1 MNQIDELISNAATA
15 GDAIGQLLQG
25 RSQKLYDQKLV
36 DAAIDPY
43 KHKVMQKAF
52 RPDKAI
58 NRVDEETGK
67 VVGQDEVKVA
77 RIATDLQQLI
87 VKRAVSFLFGNDV
100 NLYIDADS
108 DDEAADDI
116 LKGVKRVMA
125 EAKTKSLNRELARDV
140 FTSTE
145 AAEIWYTAE
154 SETHERYGFPCDRK
168 LRCMVVSPRNGNTLY
183 PYFNEQGDMVAFS
196 REFTNSRTL
205 KSYFE
210 TYTDEYHYLYTNENG
225 EWKLVDGY
233 PEQHGYGKIP
243 CVYSCQR
250 NPEWHDV
257 QPLIDRLE
265 TLLSNFADTNDYHAA
280 PKIFTTGQIRGW
292 AKKGESGQVIEG
304 EQGATAQYLSW
315 AQAPES
321 VKLEISTLLNLI
333 YTLTQTPDVS
343 FDNVK
348 GLNTSGVAL
357 KLLFFDAH
365 LKVQDKC
372 EIFIEHLQRRCNVV
386 LAMLASFAPAA
397 KSAQFRDAIIEPEI
411 VPYQIEDE
419 ASKVNAIMQATG
431 QKAIM
436 SRKTGVEALNY
447 VNDVAEEIER
457 IEADEAQS
465 QVSNLF
471 EPTE

>member
-1 MNQIDELISNAATA
+1 MTQIDELISKAATA
-15 GDAIGQLLQG
+15 GDAIGQLQQG
-25 RSQKLYDQKLV
+25 RSQATYDQKKV
-36 DAAIDPY
+36 EEAIDPY
-43 KHKVMQKAF
+43 QHKVMKPAF
-52 RPDKAI
+52 RPDKEI
-58 NRVDEETGK
+58 NVTDETGK
-67 VVGQDEVKVA
+67 VTGKDTVKVA
-77 RIATDLQQLI
+77 RITTDLQQLI

-100 NLYIDADS
+100 SLYIDADT
-108 DDEAADDI
+108 DDKAADET
-116 LKGVKRVMA
+116 LKAVKRVMA

-140 FTSTE
+140 FTATE
-145 AAEIWYTAE
+145 AAEIWYFADAE
-154 SETHERYGFPCDRK
+154 KHERYGFPCERK
-168 LRCMVVSPRNGNTLY
+168 LRCMVVSPRNGNQLY

-196 REFTNSRTL
+196 RGFTNARTNA
-205 KSYFE
+205 SYFE
-210 TYTDEYHYLYTNENG
+210 TYTAEYHYLYTIVDG
-225 EWKLVDGY
+225 AWQLVDGY
-233 PEQHGYGKIP
+233 PQEHGFGKIP

-265 TLLSNFADTNDYHAA
+265 TLLSNFADTNDYHAS
-280 PKIFTTGQIRGW
+280 PKIFTTGDIKGW
-292 AKKGESGQVIEG
+292 AKKGESGQIIEG
-304 EQGATAQYLSW
+304 GVGATAQYLSW

-321 VKLEISTLLNLI
+321 VKLEVTTLLNLI
-333 YTLTQTPDVS
+333 YTLTQTPDIS

-372 EIFIEHLQRRCNVV
+372 EIFNEHLQRRCNVV
-386 LAMLASFAPAA
+386 LAMLASEAPTA
-397 KSAQFRDAIIEPEI
+397 KAAQFRDAIIEPEI
-411 VPYQIEDE
+411 IPYQIEDE

-447 VNDVAEEIER
+447 VNDVAEEIDR
-457 IEADEAQS
+457 IEADEAATQM
-465 QVSNLF
+465 SNLF

>member
-1 MNQIDELISNAATA
+1 MNQIDELISSAATPA
-15 GDAIGQLLQG
+15 DAIRELQNG
-25 RSQKLYDQKLV
+25 RNRAFYDQNKV
-36 DAAIDPY
+36 NKAIDPY
-43 KHKVMQKAF
+43 KHKVFDMTA
-52 RPDKAI
+52 RPDK
-58 NRVDEETGK
+58 
-67 VVGQDEVKVA
+67 EVNVTNEQGEVIGTKSVPVA

-100 NLYIDADS
+100 VLTIDS
-108 DDEAADDI
+108 DEGDEQADNL
-116 LKGVKRVMA
+116 LKAVKRVMA
-125 EAKTKSLNRELARDV
+125 EAKTRSLNRQLARDV
-140 FTSTE
+140 FTATE
-145 AAEIWYTAE
+145 AAEIWYFAD
-154 SETHERYGFPCDRK
+154 SDRHDRYGFPCEQK
-168 LRCMVVSPRNGNTLY
+168 LRCLEVSPRNGNTLY
-183 PYFNEQGDMVAFS
+183 PYFDAQGDMVAFS
-196 REFTNSRTL
+196 RAFTNDRTN
-205 KSYFE
+205 KGYFE
-210 TYTDEYHYLYTNENG
+210 TYTDEYHYLYTQENK
-225 EWKLVDGY
+225 EWQLVEGY
-233 PEQHGYGKIP
+233 PQEHGFGKIP
-243 CVYSCQR
+243 CIYSAQR

-265 TLLSNFADTNDYHAA
+265 TLLSNFADTNDYHAS
-280 PKIFTTGQIRGW
+280 PKIFVTGDIRGW
-292 AKKGESGQVIEG
+292 SQKGESGAIIEG
-304 EQGATAQYLSW
+304 GEGATAQYLSW

-397 KSAQFRDAIIEPEI
+397 KAAQFRDAVIEPEI
-411 VPYQIEDE
+411 IPYQIEDE
-419 ASKVNAIMQATG
+419 ASKVNAIMAATG

-465 QVSNLF
+465 QVSNIF